1 MTWSEDLVAHM
12 SKDDYLASRMITFDY
27 LGTMYHS
34 IEKMIDNNP
43 GLTLSTDYQNFEI
56 PPTDNHPSLLCH
68 KIIANN
74 IITYIHENDGD
85 YSEEYF
91 NIILNH
97 FGVNVEFVENTP
109 QFIKDEYPDDE
120 YDNDD
125 DNDDDDDDF
134 FEKNW

>member
-1 MTWSEDLVAHM
+1 MSINEM
-12 SKDDYLASRMITFDY
+12 SKGKTLLYTY
-27 LGTMYHS
+27 W
-34 IEKMIDNNP
+34 NN
-43 GLTLSTDYQNFEI
+43 GQVFYDQ
-56 PPTDNHPSLLCH
+56 D
-68 KIIANN
+68 NN